1 MFAYQLRKQETF
13 QSDIHEYIYTNL
25 VLIVHCTC
33 LTVIAAPEIPN
44 LYSLAI
50 GEFFYRI
57 LAVCALHF
65 LLARSRQV
73 VDERQTHQPAPSIT
87 VLPQMVS
94 SKGGSSRL
102 VVAHQPS
109 SNLLPFLN
117 MDRYVRSTDLSVPD
131 DPTRIASLHPISC
144 DNSSDT
150 SYSSSTEQ
158 PLNFASTYNGDHHSP
173 TPTYSVPKEC
183 SDKNPRLPEACNMLI
198 TLGGK

>member
-25 VLIVHCTC
+25 VLIVHCVC

-57 LAVCALHF
+57 LAVCALYF
-65 LLARSRQV
+65 LLARSRPV
-73 VDERQTHQPAPSIT
+73 VEEHTDKRQTHQPAPSIT

-117 MDRYVRSTDLSVPD
+117 MDRYIRSTDLSVPD
-131 DPTRIASLHPISC
+131 DPTRTASLHPISS
-144 DNSSDT
+144 DNSSDA

-158 PLNFASTYNGDHHSP
+158 PLNFASIYNGDHRSP
-173 TPTYSVPKEC
+173 TLTYSVPKEC
-183 SDKNPRLPEACNMLI
+183 SDKNPRLPDKHAIC
-198 TLGGK
+198 